1 MAKHLF
7 LTGEKGVG
15 KSTLIK
21 GLLAQYH
28 GSLGGFFTVKSA
40 SAVPGRISVHLLRAD
55 RRERPA
61 LENLLFS
68 CGEPAG
74 AAVAD
79 RFDRLGRAALAAG
92 TSADLLVMDELGPHE
107 ADARSFC
114 RAALQALDGNIP
126 ILGVLQRADVPFLAQ
141 IAAHPQVRLV
151 EVTVENRDELARTLC
166 LPTAKEVC
174 HKDPLFSEF

>member
-40 SAVPGRISVHLLRAD
+40 FAVPGRISVHLLRAD
-55 RRERPA
+55 RRERPT

-74 AAVAD
+74 PAVTD
-79 RFDRLGRAALAAG
+79 RFDRLGCAALTAEP
-92 TSADLLVMDELGPHE
+92 SADLLVMDELGPHE

-126 ILGVLQRADVPFLAQ
+126 ILGVLQRADVPF
-141 IAAHPQVRLV
+141 
-151 EVTVENRDELARTLC
+151 
-166 LPTAKEVC
+166 
-174 HKDPLFSEF
+174 FSADRRPPSGPASGGDREKSGRAGPDSIPANSDGEDRRNPS